1 MIQINMDN
9 VVVIVCEYKFSSAD
23 KNSPEA
29 QTVGTGAAWLF
40 TQGTWTEGTWIRADN
55 LSPWTLTD
63 SSGEPMLLSPGRT
76 WVELA
81 RDKQAVG
88 VPAGSSV
95 ADTPWP

>member
-1 MIQINMDN
+1 MGDPPQRLVFGRRMPMFNPASRVSGEEPPMH
-9 VVVIVCEYKFSSAD
+9 
-23 KNSPEA
+23 
-29 QTVGTGAAWLF
+29 T
-40 TQGTWTEGTWIRADN
+40 DN
-55 LSPWTLTD
+55 LSRWTLTD
-63 SSGEPMLLSPGRT
+63 ASGEPMLLSPGRT